1 MPMNTRNRITRSPET
16 KFFLSPESPLQRQ
29 YEALRCFFIEQLPS
43 TEVARRFNYSPGAF
57 RVLCHQFRHDP
68 GKRVGFFQTVKH
80 GPQTAPARDRVREL
94 AVAIRKKNLSV
105 YDIQR
110 ELAAAGYAIS
120 INALAVL
127 LREEGFARLPRRRD
141 DERPATLKAEPAAVA
156 DVRTLSLSP
165 RSFRTRVGGL
175 LFFVPLMQRLDL
187 AQVVRQAQLPES
199 GMIPAE
205 QAVRT
210 LLALKLIGK
219 ERKSHVMDLV
229 FDEGIALFAGLNVV
243 PKRSYLAAYSSR
255 VAHATN
261 LRLMQAWFD
270 QVQHAGL
277 AHGSSIDLDFH
288 TVPANTEQEP
298 LEKHYVSSRSRS
310 QQGILVF
317 LARDATERVLCYA
330 NAGLTKAQRPEEILR
345 FVQFWKQRTG
355 RVPQELVFDSQLTT
369 YTHLDRLNQQGILF
383 MTLRRRSQKMLRQI
397 WSRPPSAWRRITLRS
412 LTRTFRTPKVLDERI
427 QLPGYP
433 GSLRQVTVIE
443 LGHEDPTLLLTNNF
457 KIDCPSL
464 VTRYAQRML
473 IENGISEAIQFF
485 HLDALSSMVGLKVD
499 FDLQITL
506 MASSL
511 YRLMADHIGHQY
523 NRAQAKKIFRN
534 LLDVSATVS
543 IADKDVIVKLD
554 KRAHNPYLVASGLT
568 QSPTPMPWFGGKRL
582 VLDFA

>member
-1 MPMNTRNRITRSPET
+1 
-16 KFFLSPESPLQRQ
+16 
-29 YEALRCFFIEQLPS
+29 
-43 TEVARRFNYSPGAF
+43 
-57 RVLCHQFRHDP
+57 
-68 GKRVGFFQTVKH
+68 
-80 GPQTAPARDRVREL
+80 
-94 AVAIRKKNLSV
+94 
-105 YDIQR
+105 
-110 ELAAAGYAIS
+110 
-120 INALAVL
+120 
-127 LREEGFARLPRRRD
+127 
-141 DERPATLKAEPAAVA
+141 
-156 DVRTLSLSP
+156 
-165 RSFRTRVGGL
+165 
-175 LFFVPLMQRLDL
+175 
-187 AQVVRQAQLPES
+187 
-199 GMIPAE
+199 MIPAE